1 MSFAPNLLF
10 KTILLCIAWYLTLA
24 LVSQVNKYILGIFT
38 YPMFLSQANF
48 LAGTCLSY
56 VMVKIATSNAEI
68 HKHFAPG
75 TLPSVDLL
83 PFRKVYLYRVLPLGV
98 LKFISLYSSL
108 NATLLV
114 PVATVAS
121 IKALSP
127 LLMVAGYRLAYN
139 VKFPLL
145 TYLLL
150 APLLAG
156 VIMMILVDARNKGQD
171 EDNHLFLPHLVRD
184 HTKGLA
190 LSVVGTVTMVTGQIY
205 GKELFTWRSPANNP
219 ALLVLNTDPSRPVT
233 PVLPSLPTSPGA
245 SSLPMHSEK
254 KSRSSLLPYRYFNQ
268 RPAAMLP
275 YLVSDLQLDELAQ
288 AKLPPPRD
296 LDNSGQSYLHEV
308 RENQILGNP
317 LAALAPAP
325 GDNAKS
331 DKLTTIFY
339 VSLVGFAFSFL
350 AFMLYEAPLL
360 ISALR
365 HRSEFQGLVA
375 NNTEAAQVAGLVLL
389 NSVLHFGLTVLS
401 FSLLGLIPALS
412 YSIASM
418 LKRIVV
424 ILVSV
429 LFAVEGSGVSASN
442 GWFRRMSIYQV
453 QGLVSIAVGLY
464 CYDRWGSKS
473 LKANRGRSN
482 MR

>member
-1 MSFAPNLLF
+1 MSFAPSLLF
-10 KTILLCIAWYLTLA
+10 KTILLCVAWYLALA

-38 YPMFLSQANF
+38 YPIFLSQANF

-56 VMVKIATSNAEI
+56 VMVRMATSNAEI

-75 TLPSVDLL
+75 TLPSVDGL
-83 PFRKVYLYRVLPLGV
+83 PFRKIYLLRVLPLGV
-98 LKFISLYSSL
+98 LKFISLYASL
-108 NATLLV
+108 HATLLV

-127 LLMVAGYRLAYN
+127 LLMVAGYRIAYN

-171 EDNHLFLPHLVRD
+171 EENHLFLPHLVKD

-190 LSVVGTVTMVTGQIY
+190 LSVVGTMTMVTGQIY
-205 GKELFTWRSPANNP
+205 GKELFTWRSPTNNP

-233 PVLPSLPTSPGA
+233 PVLPSLPTSPGG
-245 SSLPMHSEK
+245 SGVPMHSEK
-254 KSRSSLLPYRYFNQ
+254 KSRSSLLPYRYFGQ
-268 RPAAMLP
+268 RPTAMLP
-275 YLVSDLQLDELAQ
+275 YLVSDLQLDDLAQ
-288 AKLPPPRD
+288 AKLSRPHD
-296 LDNSGQSYLHEV
+296 LDSGNDYLHEA
-308 RENQILGNP
+308 RENQLLGNP
-317 LAALAPAP
+317 LAALTPAP
-325 GDNAKS
+325 GEHTKS
-331 DKLTTIFY
+331 DKLTTIFF
-339 VSLVGFAFSFL
+339 VSLVGFVFSFL
-350 AFMLYEAPLL
+350 AFLLYEAPLL
-360 ISALR
+360 LSALR

-375 NNTEAAQVAGLVLL
+375 SNSEAARVAGLVVL
-389 NSVLHFGLTVLS
+389 NSVLHFGLTLLS

-453 QGLVSIAVGLY
+453 QGLVLIAVGLY

-473 LKANRGRSN
+473 LKANRGRTN
-482 MR
+482 AR